1 MKKIERTFIMEKET
15 KNTIRFQESTPNE
28 NIDDGAELGTV
39 IGPLYIQKEALSYL
53 NFADGD
59 TIKIT
64 IENLD

>member
-1 MKKIERTFIMEKET
+1 MKKIERKFKMEKAT

-39 IGPLYIQKEALSYL
+39 IGPLYIQKEALKYL
-53 NFADGD
+53 NFTDGD

-64 IENLD
+64 IENMD

>member
-1 MKKIERTFIMEKET
+1 MKKIERTFVMEKET

-28 NIDDGAELGTV
+28 NTDDGAELGTV
-39 IGPLYIQKEALSYL
+39 IGPLYIQKEALKYL